1 MFLDNMGA
9 VTHLGLSCHSEG
21 LPSDMR
27 LLRGRASIQAENEK
41 QNPYPDVFL
50 EKPCCADY
58 QLKGEMTMDSEYR
71 IEMKGMSKSFG
82 GIHALK
88 GVSFNVKPGE
98 IHCLVGEN
106 GAGKSTLMKI
116 LSGAYQMDSGEVKI
130 EGSPVEITSP
140 RRAIQLGVGIVYQE
154 FELADDLSVAENI
167 FLESLGKT
175 FFVNWKKINSEARE
189 IVRSI
194 GFDINPKALTKNL
207 SVAYKQIVE
216 IAKVVSKNV
225 RILILDEPTAV
236 LNDSEAEVLFELL
249 RRLKEKGVSIIYI
262 SHRLDEIFK
271 IGDTVTTL
279 KDGEITGVNP
289 VSEMTVDKTIELMI
303 GRELSDKY
311 PTRNVEIGEECI
323 RVEGFSDGNMFNDVS
338 FYVRKGEVLGFAGL
352 VGSGRTEVM
361 RALFGADKRKAGR
374 IMYEQ
379 KPVNFRSTVSAV
391 KNGIALIPENR
402 KEQGLVPAL
411 NIRKNITLTNIKKVT
426 YFLGV
431 FNGKKEAKIASDLSK
446 RLRVKCDSIEANVF
460 SLSGG
465 NQQKVVIAKWMN
477 TDSKLVIMDEPT
489 RGVDVGAKTEIYGLI
504 NDLAAQGNAIVLI
517 SSEMVEL
524 IAMCDRMVIMS
535 EGVIKGELQKSD
547 FSEKNIMQLIV
558 EEN

>member
-1 MFLDNMGA
+1 
-9 VTHLGLSCHSEG
+9 
-21 LPSDMR
+21 
-27 LLRGRASIQAENEK
+27 
-41 QNPYPDVFL
+41 
-50 EKPCCADY
+50 
-58 QLKGEMTMDSEYR
+58 MDSEYR
-71 IEMKGMSKSFG
+71 IEMNNMSKSFG
-82 GIHALK
+82 GIKALQN
-88 GVSFNVKPGE
+88 VSFSVKPGE

-116 LSGAYQMDSGEVKI
+116 LSGAYKMDSGAIKI
-130 EGSPVEITSP
+130 DGKPVEITSP
-140 RRAIQLGVGIVYQE
+140 RQAIQLGIGIVYQE
-154 FELADDLSVAENI
+154 FELADELSVAENI
-167 FLESLGKT
+167 FLESLNKNIL
-175 FFVNWKKINSEARE
+175 VNWKKLNQEAGE

-194 GFDINPKALTKNL
+194 GFNINPKAITKNL

-236 LNDSEAEVLFELL
+236 LNDSEAEVLFQLL
-249 RRLKEKGVSIIYI
+249 KRLKEKGVSVIYI

-289 VSEMTVDKTIELMI
+289 VSEMTVDKVIELMI

-311 PTRNVEIGEECI
+311 PKRDVEIGDEII
-323 RVEGFSDGNMFNDVS
+323 RVEGFSDGSMFHNVS
-338 FYVRKGEVLGFAGL
+338 FSVRKGEVLGFAGL
-352 VGSGRTEVM
+352 VGSGRTEVV
-361 RALFGADKRKAGR
+361 RALFGADKRKAGK
-374 IMYEQ
+374 IFYEN
-379 KPVNFRSTVSAV
+379 KPANFRSTVSAV
-391 KNGIALIPENR
+391 RGGIALIPENR

-411 NIRKNITLTNIKKVT
+411 NIKKNITLTNLKKVT
-426 YFLGV
+426 NFFGI
-431 FNGKKEAKIASDLSK
+431 FNSKKEVEIASELAK
-446 RLRVKCDSIEANVF
+446 KLTVKCDGIEANVF

-477 TDSKLVIMDEPT
+477 TDSKVVIMDEPT

-504 NDLAAQGNAIVLI
+504 NELAAEGNAIILI

-524 IAMCDRMVIMS
+524 IAMCDRLLVMN
-535 EGVIKGELQKSD
+535 EGIVKGELQKSD